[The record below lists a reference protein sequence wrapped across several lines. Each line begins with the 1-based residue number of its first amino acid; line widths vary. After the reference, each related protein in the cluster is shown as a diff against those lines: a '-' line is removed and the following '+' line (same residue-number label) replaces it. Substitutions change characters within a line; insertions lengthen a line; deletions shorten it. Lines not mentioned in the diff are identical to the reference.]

1 MKRIRKLKVLDKKK
15 ISNNLLRIIL
25 TGNDLKDFPENE
37 KGGYVKLLF
46 PKSKINGEEFFQ
58 RPYTIRNFRKSNLEL
73 DIDFANHTGNKGL
86 ATSWAYS
93 VKPGESIVISGPSS
107 KPKVR
112 ENVDWLLFVGDMS
125 ALPAISTYLE
135 DLGKNTLGKAII
147 EILDNSDKINLVKPK
162 NFEIIWSIN
171 KGGLIENSDLVKNVY
186 SLEWLKGTPYV
197 WVACEFNSMKVL
209 RNYFQSEKKINKNEM
224 YISSYWK
231 SGENQETHKKIK
243 QKDNLIWNK

>member
-73 DIDFANHTGNKGL
+73 YIDFANHTGNKGL

-135 DLGKNTLGKAII
+135 DLDKNTLGKAII

-171 KGGLIENSDLVKNVY
+171 KGGVIENSDLVKNVY

>member
-1 MKRIRKLKVLDKKK
+1 M
-15 ISNNLLRIIL
+15 
-25 TGNDLKDFPENE
+25 
-37 KGGYVKLLF
+37 
-46 PKSKINGEEFFQ
+46 
-58 RPYTIRNFRKSNLEL
+58 

-171 KGGLIENSDLVKNVY
+171 KGGVIENSDLVKNVY
-186 SLEWLKGTPYV
+186 LDE
-197 WVACEFNSMKVL
+197 
-209 RNYFQSEKKINKNEM
+209 
-224 YISSYWK
+224 
-231 SGENQETHKKIK
+231 
-243 QKDNLIWNK
+243 LILD

>member
-93 VKPGESIVISGPSS
+93 VKSGESIIISGPSS
-107 KPKVR
+107 KPKVK

-135 DLGKNTLGKAII
+135 DLSKNTLGKAII
-147 EILDNSDKINLVKPK
+147 EILDNSDKIDLVKPK

-171 KGGLIENSDLVKNVY
+171 KGGVIENSDLVKNVY

>member
-93 VKPGESIVISGPSS
+93 VKPGESIIISGPSS

-135 DLGKNTLGKAII
+135 DLSKNTLGKAII
-147 EILDNSDKINLVKPK
+147 EILDKSDKIDLVKPK

-171 KGGLIENSDLVKNVY
+171 KGGVIENSDLVKNVY

>member
-93 VKPGESIVISGPSS
+93 VKPGESIIISGPSS

-135 DLGKNTLGKAII
+135 DLSKNTLGKAII
-147 EILDNSDKINLVKPK
+147 EILDNSDKIDLVKPK

-171 KGGLIENSDLVKNVY
+171 KGGVIENSDLVRNVY

>member
-93 VKPGESIVISGPSS
+93 VKPGESIIISGPSS

-135 DLGKNTLGKAII
+135 DLREDTLGKAII
-147 EILDNSDKINLVKPK
+147 EILDDSDKINLVKPK

-171 KGGLIENSDLVKNVY
+171 KGGVIENSDLVKNVY

>member
-147 EILDNSDKINLVKPK
+147 EILDYSDKINLVKPK

-171 KGGLIENSDLVKNVY
+171 KGGVIENSDLVKNVY

>member
-93 VKPGESIVISGPSS
+93 VKPGESIIISGPSS

-135 DLGKNTLGKAII
+135 DLSKNTLGKAII
-147 EILDNSDKINLVKPK
+147 EILDNSDKIDLVKPK

-171 KGGLIENSDLVKNVY
+171 KGGVIENSDLVKNVY

>member
-1 MKRIRKLKVLDKKK
+1 VKRIRKLKVLDKKK

-93 VKPGESIVISGPSS
+93 VKPGESIIISGPSS

-135 DLGKNTLGKAII
+135 DLSKNTLGKAII
-147 EILDNSDKINLVKPK
+147 EILDNSDKIDLVKPK

-171 KGGLIENSDLVKNVY
+171 KGGVIENSDLVKNVY

>member
-86 ATSWAYS
+86 ATRWAYNA
-93 VKPGESIVISGPSS
+93 KPGENIIISGPSS
-107 KPKVR
+107 KPKAR

-135 DLGKNTLGKAII
+135 DLSKNTLGKAII
-147 EILDNSDKINLVKPK
+147 EILDNSDKIDLVKPK

-171 KGGLIENSDLVKNVY
+171 KGGVIENSDLVKNVY

>member
-93 VKPGESIVISGPSS
+93 VKSGESIIISGPSS
-107 KPKVR
+107 KPKVK

-135 DLGKNTLGKAII
+135 DLSKNTLGKAII
-147 EILDNSDKINLVKPK
+147 EILDKSDKIDLVKPK

-171 KGGLIENSDLVKNVY
+171 KGGVIENSDLVKNVY

>member
-93 VKPGESIVISGPSS
+93 VKPGESIFISGPSS

-171 KGGLIENSDLVKNVY
+171 KGGVIENSDLVKNVY